1 MYHSL
6 RTGLTPAQASEL
18 PRPASI
24 EYGRAMK
31 MDVIATT
38 KRSVAIALGLVLV
51 IGLLLLAWIG
61 SELHYG
67 NCLTKEHQAGKTG
80 ESCSHFP

>member
-1 MYHSL
+1 VD
-6 RTGLTPAQASEL
+6 PWPVQ
-18 PRPASI
+18 I
-24 EYGRAMK
+24 EYGRGMK

-51 IGLLLLAWIG
+51 IGLLLMAWIG

>member
-1 MYHSL
+1 MD
-6 RTGLTPAQASEL
+6 PW
-18 PRPASI
+18 PVWI
-24 EYGRAMK
+24 EYGRGMK

-51 IGLLLLAWIG
+51 IGLLLMAWIG

-67 NCLTKEHQAGKTG
+67 NCLNKEHQAGKTG